1 MAVILL
7 TFTALAF
14 AQTKNKNN
22 SVNYTFKTED
32 LDGNKITSELFADN
46 KITMI
51 NIWGTFCGPCIR
63 EMPSLAKLSD
73 ENKSKGVEIIG
84 IPIDII
90 DDWGRL
96 DSSAKSDALMIMK
109 QTGVKYKN
117 LVPTIEMFQTFLRG
131 FQAVP
136 TTVFASVPHV
146 LESPMPF
153 LMKSIFS
160 VLVFYKKYLACL
172 LKRLI

>member
-14 AQTKNKNN
+14 AQSKNKNN
-22 SVNYTFKTED
+22 SVNYTFTTED
-32 LDGNKITSELFADN
+32 LDGNKITNGLFADN

-63 EMPSLAKLSD
+63 EMPSLAKLSE

-96 DSSAKSDALMIMK
+96 DSSAKADALMIMK

-117 LVPTIEMFQTFLRG
+117 LVPTIEMFQTFLRDI
-131 FQAVP
+131 QAVP
-136 TTVFASVPHV
+136 TTVLLIKMESRLARHT
-146 LESPMPF
+146 LEQKAR
-153 LMKSIFS
+153 KSGRKS
-160 VLVFYKKYLACL
+160 
-172 LKRLI
+172 